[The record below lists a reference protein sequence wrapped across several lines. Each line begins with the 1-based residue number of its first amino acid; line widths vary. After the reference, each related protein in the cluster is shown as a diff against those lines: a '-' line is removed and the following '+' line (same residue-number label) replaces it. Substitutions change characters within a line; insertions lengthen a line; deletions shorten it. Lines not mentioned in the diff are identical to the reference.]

1 MAMRLIQVV
10 VPKRHDLE
18 LMDTLRD
25 RPPATVWQTAAAND
39 QVVASCLAHADE
51 TESIVDQLKDQF
63 GAVEG
68 FRVVLVSVEAAI
80 PALPEPPKPA
90 KTDDAAQTA
99 NGPDAPAQV
108 KPKAAGRV
116 SRDELLD
123 DIESAAAISRVY
135 VWLVVL
141 SALVASI
148 GLMRDSVAVVIGA
161 MVIAPL
167 LGPNIALAL
176 ATTLG
181 DTGLLRRAVR
191 ANAVGVALSLAV
203 AIPLGAIVGVDPS
216 VNEIAS
222 RTAVSLGDLAL
233 ALASGAAGVL
243 AFTTGAPTALV
254 GVMVAVALMPPL
266 VTVGLLI
273 GSGDFADAG
282 GAALLLIANVVCVNL
297 AGIGVFLIQG
307 VGPSSW
313 WEAERARRGTRR
325 AAILWSITLAILIL
339 VLVLS
344 ER

>member
-1 MAMRLIQVV
+1 MAMRLIQIV

-25 RPPATVWQTAAAND
+25 RPPATVWQTTAAND

-51 TESIVDQLKDQF
+51 TEPIIDHLKDQF
-63 GAVEG
+63 GAVDG
-68 FRVVLVSVEAAI
+68 FRVVLVPVEAAI
-80 PALPEPPKPA
+80 PALPEPAKPA
-90 KTDDAAQTA
+90 QAQPTDGLDTPAQT
-99 NGPDAPAQV
+99 

-116 SRDELLD
+116 SRDELLE
-123 DIESAAAISRVY
+123 DIESAAAISRDY
-135 VWLVVL
+135 VWLALL

-148 GLMRDSVAVVIGA
+148 GLMRDSVAIVIGA

-181 DTGLLRRAVR
+181 DTGLLRRAMH

-203 AIPLGAIVGVDPS
+203 AVPLGAIVGVDPS
-216 VNEIAS
+216 SYEIAS
-222 RTAVSLGDLAL
+222 RTVVSLGDLAL

-266 VTVGLLI
+266 VVLGLLV
-273 GSGDFADAG
+273 GAGDLTNAS

-313 WEAERARRGTRR
+313 WEAARARRGTRR
-325 AAILWSITLAILIL
+325 AVVLWSLMLAILIL

-344 ER
+344 NR